1 MNHIQN
7 TQTEDDPHIG
17 DLALNE
23 DGALGVITAV
33 RKFGRGNA
41 LNGSYMACSG
51 VHVSNDYA
59 PKGSEWKSNNPRV
72 IGCVDDAKAFAES
85 LTNEQA

>member
-7 TQTEDDPHIG
+7 TQTEEDPHVG

-33 RKFGRGNA
+33 RKVGTF
-41 LNGSYMACSG
+41 MACSG

-85 LTNEQA
+85 LTNEPS

>member
-1 MNHIQN
+1 MNYIQH
-7 TQTEDDPHIG
+7 TQTDEAPHLG
-17 DLALNE
+17 DLAINE

-33 RKFGRGNA
+33 RKVGTFKI
-41 LNGSYMACSG
+41 CSG

-59 PKGSEWKSNNPRV
+59 PKGSEWESKNPQI

-85 LTNEQA
+85 LKNEQA